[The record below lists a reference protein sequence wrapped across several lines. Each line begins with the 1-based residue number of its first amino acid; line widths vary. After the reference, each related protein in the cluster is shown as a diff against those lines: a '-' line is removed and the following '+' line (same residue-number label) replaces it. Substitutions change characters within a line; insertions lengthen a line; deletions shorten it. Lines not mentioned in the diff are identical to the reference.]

1 MKTLFCNATIAE
13 PSHYVTAPS
22 DLWQFKN
29 NMLSNTIPSR
39 RLKSEFFLEK
49 KMSYAV
55 TMTIGGG
62 TLRNLGWNVRGLNV
76 GLSSPSAED
85 PEAGG
90 ATGDRHRKLGSAGE
104 PSSGILRYIFV
115 HSITILILHIGRPR

>member
-62 TLRNLGWNVRGLNV
+62 TLRNLGWNVRGLNDV
-76 GLSSPSAED
+76 EALLSVS
-85 PEAGG
+85 
-90 ATGDRHRKLGSAGE
+90 
-104 PSSGILRYIFV
+104 
-115 HSITILILHIGRPR
+115 